1 MFNSAFDALTGNSDD
16 YYPEALRPRIDAINE
31 RVYGGVNNGVYRA
44 GFATTQPAYEEAVRE
59 VFATLDW
66 IEDSLG
72 RDAYLAGDRV
82 TEADWRLF
90 TTLVRFDA
98 AYVGHFKCNIRR
110 LADYPNISH
119 YLRGLVAT
127 PGVRDTIHMDH
138 IKTHY
143 YWSHIRI
150 NPTQIVPVGPELD
163 FLA

>member
-1 MFNSAFDALTGNSDD
+1 VGKLFES
-16 YYPEALRPRIDAINE
+16 
-31 RVYGGVNNGVYRA
+31 
-44 GFATTQPAYEEAVRE
+44 
-59 VFATLDW
+59 LDW
-66 IEDSLG
+66 IEDIFSQS
-72 RDAYLAGDRV
+72 AYLAGDAP

-98 AYVGHFKCNIRR
+98 VYYGHFKCNIRQ

-119 YLRGLVAT
+119 YLKGLVAT
-127 PGVRDTIHMDH
+127 PGVRDTIHIDH

-163 FLA
+163 FL